1 MPLPPPMTD
10 DLPPPN
16 SREHTVRRWRWGGQ
30 ASFREHTV
38 RCWRWGLASFAAAAG
53 CDSLSGELQT
63 APNAVGDFI
72 ATGPRTPES
81 NEADRTPPG
90 TRPVS
95 LVFFPNRERAIVLL
109 ASFPS
114 FSLRLS
120 RRSSGEHGRSYI
132 ASSGL
137 VFLREPMDQHP
148 FSTSMAIFSRW
159 PRLCRRRQPNPV
171 LTQAVGMKSSA
182 NQKAALLRSRPSP
195 PHHSHVIYPWRHG
208 GNEGTLCQSVFLF
221 CLVHLIDLTHH
232 LPLSRSMDL
241 RRFRGECWAFD
252 GCFVAFS
259 RHRRRHHWQPSPA
272 GARCNEHPN
281 APRKERPRTW
291 SARKISDGAVAAGKT
306 ADRVHCGAAGRFPWL
321 CQTKDDE
328 TTSRQDL
335 RRSSHGNAAA
345 EPEAK
350 AKLTAHS
357 QRQEMSKGAAAA
369 VSRAGSTGGSEQ
381 QQPSGGGE
389 GKRSHQRG
397 TCAVCT
403 CTGPPHAPRPASC
416 LLLLSRCSSRPAM
429 GVASN
434 AATHIHW
441 GGGVGNRERPA
452 LARAAPTRCSDV
464 GGV

>member
-1 MPLPPPMTD
+1 
-10 DLPPPN
+10 
-16 SREHTVRRWRWGGQ
+16 
-30 ASFREHTV
+30 
-38 RCWRWGLASFAAAAG
+38 
-53 CDSLSGELQT
+53 
-63 APNAVGDFI
+63 
-72 ATGPRTPES
+72 
-81 NEADRTPPG
+81 
-90 TRPVS
+90 
-95 LVFFPNRERAIVLL
+95 
-109 ASFPS
+109 
-114 FSLRLS
+114 
-120 RRSSGEHGRSYI
+120 
-132 ASSGL
+132 
-137 VFLREPMDQHP
+137 
-148 FSTSMAIFSRW
+148 
-159 PRLCRRRQPNPV
+159 
-171 LTQAVGMKSSA
+171 
-182 NQKAALLRSRPSP
+182 
-195 PHHSHVIYPWRHG
+195 
-208 GNEGTLCQSVFLF
+208 
-221 CLVHLIDLTHH
+221 
-232 LPLSRSMDL
+232 MDL

-464 GGV
+464 GGGIVWPTSRANLHAPCWSHAPFCAHPAARKGPLRYSKALWCRRACCI